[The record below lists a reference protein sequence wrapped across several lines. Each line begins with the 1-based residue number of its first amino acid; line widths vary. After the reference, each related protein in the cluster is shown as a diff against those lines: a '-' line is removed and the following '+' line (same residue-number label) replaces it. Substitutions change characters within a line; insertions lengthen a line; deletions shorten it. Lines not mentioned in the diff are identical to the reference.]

1 MLIKFWKRH
10 MRFQKVD
17 TGENFSFHAV
27 FVHVC
32 HFDGIIA
39 EEISIFVNKIEPA

>member
-1 MLIKFWKRH
+1 

-39 EEISIFVNKIEPA
+39 EEIQSPFLSIKFLLYT